1 MYLSLDIGGSAIK
14 TAIVDKDFNI
24 VERGILSIDKSFEE
38 MIKSI
43 KTEYDRYNSKYDIIG
58 LGISAPGA
66 VDSTSGIIYGS
77 SAIDYIHGP
86 NFKEILK
93 QELEINVE
101 IVNDANS
108 AALAEAHVGDYADSK
123 SLSLVILGSGV
134 GGANV
139 LDGKI
144 IEGSNLHGGEFGYV
158 ILGNESDSV
167 QSMSMLASVG
177 GIIRQANNRGLNVT
191 NGIELFEL
199 YESCDIAKEIIDKF
213 YKYLAI
219 GIFNIQYTFDPE
231 LILIGGAIS
240 KREELLDK
248 INENLDKLLAS
259 HDSAKI
265 TPTLKIATYGND
277 SNIIGAI
284 INYKLRR
291 ENFND

>member
-14 TAIVDKDFNI
+14 TAIVDENFNI
-24 VERGILSIDKSFEE
+24 VERSILNVDESFEE

-43 KTEYDRYNSKYDIIG
+43 KNEYDKYSSKHDIIG
-58 LGISAPGA
+58 LGIAAPGA

-86 NFKEILK
+86 NFKEILTK
-93 QELEINVE
+93 ELQLNVE

-108 AALAEAHVGDYADSK
+108 AALAEAHVGDYAQSK
-123 SLSLVILGSGV
+123 SLSLVVLGSGV
-134 GGANV
+134 GGANI

-144 IEGSNLHGGEFGYV
+144 IEGSNLHGGEFGYL
-158 ILGNESDSV
+158 ILDNDNNRV
-167 QSMSMLASVG
+167 QSMSTLASVG
-177 GIIRQANNRGLNVT
+177 GIIRQANKKGLGVK

-199 YESCDIAKEIIDKF
+199 YEINDIAKEIIDKF
-213 YKYLAI
+213 YMYLAI
-219 GIFNIQYTFDPE
+219 GIFNIQYAFDPE

-240 KREELLDK
+240 EREELLDK
-248 INENLDKLLAS
+248 INENLDKLLKS
-259 HDSAKI
+259 HDSALIK
-265 TPTLKIATYGND
+265 PKLQKATYGND